1 MSLFSNILFLDSTG
15 TSSTAGIGVTVGYF
29 AIVILAFYF
38 IAIRPQRK
46 QEKNH
51 AALLTTVAPGDSVLT
66 VSGFYGVIIYVMDDV
81 VIVEFGNNKNCRIP
95 MKKDSIVELEKADGT
110 SSVDVK
116 ESKKENQKDSK
127 KEK

>member
-1 MSLFSNILFLDSTG
+1 MNLSNLVLFLDGSASSTG
-15 TSSTAGIGVTVGYF
+15 GVAGLGMTVGYF

-51 AALLTTVAPGDSVLT
+51 AAMLTTVEAGDSVLT
-66 VSGFYGVIIYVMDDV
+66 VSGFYGVIIDVMDDV

-95 MKKDSIVELEKADGT
+95 MKKDSIVEVEKADGT
-110 SSVDVK
+110 SSVDTK
-116 ESKKENQKDSK
+116 ESKKDK

>member
-1 MSLFSNILFLDSTG
+1 MNLSNVSLFLDGASASG
-15 TSSTAGIGVTVGYF
+15 ASTASGLGMTIGYF

-51 AALLTTVAPGDSVLT
+51 AVMLTTVEPGDSVLT
-66 VSGFYGVIIYVMDDV
+66 VSGFYGVIIDVMDDV

-110 SSVDVK
+110 STADTK
-116 ESKKENQKDSK
+116 EKDSK
-127 KEK
+127 KKEK

>member
-1 MSLFSNILFLDSTG
+1 MNLLSSSLFLDT
-15 TSSTAGIGVTVGYF
+15 TTNSTAGIGMTVGYF

-51 AALLTTVAPGDSVLT
+51 AALLTTVSAGDSVLT
-66 VSGFYGVIIYVMDDV
+66 SSGFYGVIIDVMDDV

-110 SSVDVK
+110 SSVDTK
-116 ESKKENQKDSK
+116 EKDKKKDK

>member
-1 MSLFSNILFLDSTG
+1 MNLSNVSLFLNGTAASG
-15 TSSTAGIGVTVGYF
+15 TSAASGLGMTIGYF

-51 AALLTTVAPGDSVLT
+51 AAMLTTVEPGDSVLT
-66 VSGFYGVIIYVMDDV
+66 VSGFYGVIIDVMDDV

-95 MKKDSIVELEKADGT
+95 MKKDSIVELEKPDGT
-110 SSVDVK
+110 SSADAK
-116 ESKKENQKDSK
+116 EKDSK
-127 KEK
+127 KKEK

>member
-1 MSLFSNILFLDSTG
+1 MNLSNVSLFLDG
-15 TSSTAGIGVTVGYF
+15 TSASGASTASGLGMTIGYF

-51 AALLTTVAPGDSVLT
+51 AVMLTTVEPGDSVLT
-66 VSGFYGVIIYVMDDV
+66 VSGFYGVIIDIMDDV

-110 SSVDVK
+110 STADTK
-116 ESKKENQKDSK
+116 EKDSK
-127 KEK
+127 KKEK

>member
-1 MSLFSNILFLDSTG
+1 MNLSNLVLFLDGG
-15 TSSTAGIGVTVGYF
+15 TSNGGVAGLGMTVGYF

-51 AALLTTVAPGDSVLT
+51 AAMLTTVESGDSVLT
-66 VSGFYGVIIYVMDDV
+66 VSGFYGVIIDVMDDV

-95 MKKDSIVELEKADGT
+95 MKKDSIVEVEKADGT
-110 SSVDVK
+110 SSVDTK
-116 ESKKENQKDSK
+116 ESKKDK